1 MPYGCARAEK
11 SLKRNHMSRDR
22 YIYKVL
28 TLDQWTDFQANNVFT
43 GSPVDLVDGYIHMS
57 CAAQL
62 KETLDKWYK
71 DQVKVALLKIEAA
84 VIERDLKY
92 EVSRGGAEFP
102 HLFADLPMSAVGQVW
117 LVSPDAGVYRLPTDL
132 TAN

>member
-1 MPYGCARAEK
+1 M
-11 SLKRNHMSRDR
+11 KRDH

-28 TLDQWTDFQANNVFT
+28 TLDQWDAFKVKDVFT
-43 GSPVDLVDGYIHMS
+43 GSPVDLADGYIHMS

-62 KETLDKWYK
+62 KETLDKWYA
-71 DQVKVALLKIEAA
+71 DQDQVALLQIEASM
-84 VIERDLKY
+84 IEADLKY

-102 HLFADLPMSAVGQVW
+102 HLFADLPMSSVRKVW
-117 LVSPDAGVYRLPTDL
+117 LVSPEVGVYSLPKDL

>member
-1 MPYGCARAEK
+1 M
-11 SLKRNHMSRDR
+11 NRDR

-28 TLDQWTDFQANNVFT
+28 TPDQWTDFQAIGVFT
-43 GSPVDLVDGYIHMS
+43 GSPVDIADGYIHMS

-62 KETLDKWYK
+62 KETLDKWYA
-71 DQVKVALLKIEAA
+71 DEAEVALLQIEASRVEA
-84 VIERDLKY
+84 DLKY

-102 HLFADLPMSAVGQVW
+102 HLFANLPRSAVKQVW
-117 LVSPDAGVYRLPTDL
+117 LVSPDGAVYRLPEDL